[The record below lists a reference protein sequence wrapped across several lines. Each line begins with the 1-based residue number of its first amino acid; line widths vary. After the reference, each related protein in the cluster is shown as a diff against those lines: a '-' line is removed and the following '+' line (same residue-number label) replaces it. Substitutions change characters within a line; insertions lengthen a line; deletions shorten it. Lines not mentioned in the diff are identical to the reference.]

1 MSWRHHGLCPW
12 GSIKMIKY
20 KKLPAN
26 IEDLIPKA
34 LTYLQSMPDIFFAYL
49 FGSFGRGKP
58 LPLSDVDIA
67 VYLKEST
74 VVQERKMEILGALI
88 DILQTDEI
96 DVVILNN
103 APLPLRRRILESKR
117 VVVDHEPFR
126 RHHYE
131 SLTMREYFDFSI
143 KEKDI
148 LYRRFLSG

>member
-1 MSWRHHGLCPW
+1 MIRH
-12 GSIKMIKY
+12 

-34 LTYLQSMPDIFFAYL
+34 LNYLQSMPDILFAYL
-49 FGSFGRGKP
+49 FGSFGRGKR

-67 VYLKEST
+67 VYLKEPT
-74 VVQERKMEILGALI
+74 VVQEKKMEILGALI

-96 DVVILNN
+96 DLVVLNN
-103 APLPLRRRILESKR
+103 APLPLRRGILESKK
-117 VVVDHEPFR
+117 VVVDREPFL

-143 KEKDI
+143 LEREI
-148 LYRRFLSG
+148 LNRRFLGG

>member
-1 MSWRHHGLCPW
+1 MIRH
-12 GSIKMIKY
+12 

-34 LTYLQSMPDIFFAYL
+34 LTYLQSMPDILFAYL
-49 FGSFGRGKP
+49 FGSFGRGKQ

-67 VYLKEST
+67 VYLKEPT
-74 VVQERKMEILGALI
+74 VVQEKKMEILGALI

-96 DVVILNN
+96 DLVVLNN
-103 APLPLRRRILESKR
+103 APLPLRRRILESKK
-117 VVVDHEPFR
+117 VVVDREPFL

-143 KEKDI
+143 LEREI
-148 LYRRFLSG
+148 LNRRFLGG

>member
-1 MSWRHHGLCPW
+1 MIRHN
-12 GSIKMIKY
+12 
-20 KKLPAN
+20 KLPAN

-34 LTYLQSMPDIFFAYL
+34 LTYLQSMPDILFAYL
-49 FGSFGRGKP
+49 FGSFGRGKQ

-74 VVQERKMEILGALI
+74 VVQEKKMEILGALT

-96 DVVILNN
+96 DLVILNN
-103 APLPLRRRILESKR
+103 APLPLRRRILESKK

-143 KEKDI
+143 KEKEI
-148 LYRRFLSG
+148 LNRRFLSG

>member
-1 MSWRHHGLCPW
+1 
-12 GSIKMIKY
+12 MIKS

-34 LTYLQSMPDIFFAYL
+34 LTYLQSRPEILFAYF
-49 FGSFGRGKP
+49 FGSFGKGKHF
-58 LPLSDVDIA
+58 PLSDMDIA
-67 VYLKEST
+67 VYLKEGSD
-74 VVQERKMEILGALI
+74 VPEKKMEILGTLI

-96 DVVILNN
+96 DLVVLNS
-103 APLPLRRRILESKR
+103 APLPLRMGILENKK
-117 VVVDHEPFR
+117 VIVDHEPFL

-131 SLTMREYFDFSI
+131 SLTMREYFDFSV

>member
-1 MSWRHHGLCPW
+1 
-12 GSIKMIKY
+12 MIKH

-34 LTYLQSMPDIFFAYL
+34 LTYLQSMPDILFAYL
-49 FGSFGRGKP
+49 FGSFGRGKQ

-67 VYLKEST
+67 VYLKEPT
-74 VVQERKMEILGALI
+74 VVQEKKMEILGALI

-96 DVVILNN
+96 DLVVLNS
-103 APLPLRRRILESKR
+103 APLPLRMRILESKR
-117 VVVDHEPFR
+117 VIVDREPFV

-143 KEKDI
+143 LEKGI
-148 LYRRFLSG
+148 LKRRFLGG